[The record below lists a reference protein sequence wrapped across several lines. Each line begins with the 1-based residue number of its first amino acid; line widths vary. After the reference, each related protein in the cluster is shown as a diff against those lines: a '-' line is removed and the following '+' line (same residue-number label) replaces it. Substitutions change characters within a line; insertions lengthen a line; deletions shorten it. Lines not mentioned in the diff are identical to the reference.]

1 MNLNDY
7 TITVPHHWSSEEALT
22 FVAFLDQVAQAI
34 WSLHG
39 DGMMAVLNRSQRAC
53 LCSPASSQHFDT
65 VCDPA
70 DDLPF

>member
-7 TITVPHHWSSEEALT
+7 TINVPHHWSSEEALT
-22 FVAFLDQVAQAI
+22 VVGFLDELVQVI

-39 DGMMAVLNRSQRAC
+39 DGMLAVLHRSRRTC
-53 LCSPASSQHFDT
+53 HCSPASSQHSPP
-65 VCDPA
+65 CDPA